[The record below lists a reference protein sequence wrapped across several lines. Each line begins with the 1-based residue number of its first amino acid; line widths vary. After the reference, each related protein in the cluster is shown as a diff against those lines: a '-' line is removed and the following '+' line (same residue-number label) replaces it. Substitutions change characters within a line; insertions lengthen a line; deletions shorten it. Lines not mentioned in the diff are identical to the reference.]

1 MATAE
6 LVELSSVTLGRSP
19 SAAISFEDRRGQR
32 IAFRRW
38 RTVIDEARDRDRCAD
53 ALRKDRNHIGDS
65 FPLVQARLDSI
76 AHLDRRR
83 RLRGRA
89 VDLHMARS
97 TCTGCVGPCF
107 GQSNR
112 PQPLVN
118 SGALHASIL
127 HQKLA
132 VCRARLA

>member
-1 MATAE
+1 M
-6 LVELSSVTLGRSP
+6 
-19 SAAISFEDRRGQR
+19 
-32 IAFRRW
+32 
-38 RTVIDEARDRDRCAD
+38 IDEARGRDRCAD
-53 ALRKDRNHIGDS
+53 ALRKDRDHIGYS
-65 FPLVQARLDSI
+65 FPLVEARLDSI

-89 VDLHMARS
+89 VDLHMTPS
-97 TCTGCVGPCF
+97 TRIGCVGPCF

-118 SGALHASIL
+118 SSALHASIL
-127 HQKLA
+127 HQKFA